1 MRAVLIFQHWC
12 IISVNFHCL
21 RFVLWIWLQP
31 SGTSIFQLL
40 WVHSLLECHR
50 LNPWHSSSQDSK
62 NWSIIPQ
69 RIIATHFS
77 IAVAK
82 QPQIWSNVYKDK
94 LTHHLTEPENCK
106 LKPLVKLSE
115 ASDLTRLT
123 VQTWNELKPRVH
135 LSWMQIS
142 NLASLLKKS
151 MVKFLK
157 LHNS

>member
-1 MRAVLIFQHWC
+1 MKFRQSPFSQK
-12 IISVNFHCL
+12 
-21 RFVLWIWLQP
+21 Q
-31 SGTSIFQLL
+31 Q
-40 WVHSLLECHR
+40 ECHR

-82 QPQIWSNVYKDK
+82 QPRIWSNVYKDK
-94 LTHHLTEPENCK
+94 LTHHLTKPENGK

-151 MVKFLK
+151 MVKRIFWRDFTWK
-157 LHNS
+157 MRQITPFIS